1 MFESLQLK
9 QENVLMYMTKMKI
22 SELEK
27 YSVVKR
33 YNATNETDYQR
44 PPMPAHYRKIAKY
57 FMTESK
63 PILPSAIIAAMGKD
77 DYEYDGTNL
86 IIKNKIRIVDGQHR
100 IEGMKCLKEG
110 YSKNSIDRYKEL
122 NETFD
127 LPVIIMVIED
137 PNDLIEIDAFINL
150 NSKGKKV
157 RTDLAVALKNKK
169 TKSAMDNSKCCEVD
183 DDIKLA
189 ISMEVSNKL
198 NGNPTSKWY
207 GLIIQA
213 DEVGNRNEQPI
224 SIIAFSR
231 SIRPIVDRYCEL
243 KLNNQLCA
251 EKYEEVVDDICGVIE
266 NAWKCV
272 EERWSECFNDDGSY
286 NSSYNICKGIGVNT
300 LFGVFSEVYDNNVTG
315 YDNFKEILNKTEIDV
330 KDWLVGGTFTGYASY
345 QGFSLIKKLIKGQL
359 SRNEF

>member
-27 YSVVKR
+27 YSVVKH

-169 TKSAMDNSKCCEVD
+169 TKSAMDNSECCEVD

-231 SIRPIVDRYCEL
+231 SIRPIVDRY
-243 KLNNQLCA
+243 
-251 EKYEEVVDDICGVIE
+251 
-266 NAWKCV
+266 
-272 EERWSECFNDDGSY
+272 
-286 NSSYNICKGIGVNT
+286 
-300 LFGVFSEVYDNNVTG
+300 
-315 YDNFKEILNKTEIDV
+315 
-330 KDWLVGGTFTGYASY
+330 
-345 QGFSLIKKLIKGQL
+345 
-359 SRNEF
+359 

>member
-1 MFESLQLK
+1 
-9 QENVLMYMTKMKI
+9 
-22 SELEK
+22 
-27 YSVVKR
+27 
-33 YNATNETDYQR
+33 
-44 PPMPAHYRKIAKY
+44 
-57 FMTESK
+57 
-63 PILPSAIIAAMGKD
+63 
-77 DYEYDGTNL
+77 
-86 IIKNKIRIVDGQHR
+86 
-100 IEGMKCLKEG
+100 
-110 YSKNSIDRYKEL
+110 
-122 NETFD
+122 
-127 LPVIIMVIED
+127 MVIED

-300 LFGVFSEVYDNNVTG
+300 LFGGIF
-315 YDNFKEILNKTEIDV
+315 
-330 KDWLVGGTFTGYASY
+330 
-345 QGFSLIKKLIKGQL
+345 
-359 SRNEF
+359 